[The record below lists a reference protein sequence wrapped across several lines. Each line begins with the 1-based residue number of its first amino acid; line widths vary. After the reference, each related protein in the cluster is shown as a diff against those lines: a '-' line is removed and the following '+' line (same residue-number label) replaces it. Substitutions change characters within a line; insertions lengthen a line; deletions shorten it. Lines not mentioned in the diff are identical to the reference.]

1 MGSLSLGS
9 LTDSLGDS
17 SSLGG
22 GSSTENI
29 TDQIAET
36 IGDAVANM
44 LKSVLG
50 NMS

>member
-1 MGSLSLGS
+1 MGSITNLLG
-9 LTDSLGDS
+9 GS
-17 SSLGG
+17 SSTESLGG
-22 GSSTENI
+22 GSSTDNI

-36 IGDAVANM
+36 IGELITTA